1 MTQQTAWQKSS
12 YSGGG
17 DSSDCV
23 ELSAQQQQG
32 HQGQQGTVKLRE
44 SDAPYTEL
52 STTPQSLAHLI
63 RHVKTQGPDRRPR
76 S

>member
-1 MTQQTAWQKSS
+1 MTEQTAWQKSS

-23 ELSAQQQQG
+23 ELSAQ
-32 HQGQQGTVKLRE
+32 HQQGTVKLRE

-52 STTPQSLAHLI
+52 STTPQGLAHLI
-63 RHVKTQGPDRRPR
+63 RHVKSKAPNRPR
-76 S
+76 A

>member
-1 MTQQTAWQKSS
+1 MATTTTWQKSS
-12 YSGGG
+12 FSGGG
-17 DSSDCV
+17 DGANCI
-23 ELSAQQQQG
+23 ELSAQQQR
-32 HQGQQGTVKLRE
+32 GTVKLRE

>member
-1 MTQQTAWQKSS
+1 MTQQTVWQKSS

-23 ELSAQQQQG
+23 ELCAQP
-32 HQGQQGTVKLRE
+32 QQGTVKLRE

-52 STTPQSLAHLI
+52 STTPQGLAHLI
-63 RHVKTQGPDRRPR
+63 RHVKSKAPNPPR
-76 S
+76 A

>member
-23 ELSAQQQQG
+23 ELSAQQQ
-32 HQGQQGTVKLRE
+32 GQQRTVKLRE